1 MNAMVRNFLVEEDG
15 ITAIEYGILAAIVA
29 AAVVLAFK
37 GPLGIL
43 FGQIFSALSGVVT
56 SATSTT

>member
-1 MNAMVRNFLVEEDG
+1 MNAAIRKFLVEEDG

-37 GPLGIL
+37 GPLATL
-43 FGQIFSALSGVVT
+43 FESIFTALTGQVT
-56 SATSTT
+56 KATT

>member
-1 MNAMVRNFLVEEDG
+1 MKTMIRNFLVEEDG

-37 GPLGIL
+37 EPLGIL
-43 FGQIFSALSGVVT
+43 FTQIFSALSAKVT
-56 SATSTT
+56 AATT